1 MFVNR
6 YQIISILLLLFVGL
20 FLFFDWSGEI
30 KQVIIGEKT
39 FFVEVARTKMELERG
54 LSLHIPLL
62 DNQGML
68 FVFPKEDIHR
78 FWMKDMTFLILSQS
92 RQYQLKKSY
101 PSSKSDVYLPLER
114 QKAFLDYPKVECEA
128 TILSPIPFL
137 FWPLQQKKF
146 FLR

>member
-78 FWMKDMTFLILSQS
+78 FWMKDMSFSIDIVWIDSK
-92 RQYQLKKSY
+92 LKIVGIEKNIS
-101 PSSKSDVYLPLER
+101 PDT
-114 QKAFLDYPKVECEA
+114 YPKTFSPETKSRYVLEIPAGQADFLSLKVGQSVEF
-128 TILSPIPFL
+128 I
-137 FWPLQQKKF
+137 KK
-146 FLR
+146 

>member
-78 FWMKDMTFLILSQS
+78 FWMKDMTFSIDIVWIDSK
-92 RQYQLKKSY
+92 LKIVGIEKNIS
-101 PSSKSDVYLPLER
+101 PDT
-114 QKAFLDYPKVECEA
+114 YPKTFSPETKSRYVLEIPAGQADFLSLKVGQSVEF
-128 TILSPIPFL
+128 I
-137 FWPLQQKKF
+137 KK
-146 FLR
+146 

>member
-1 MFVNR
+1 
-6 YQIISILLLLFVGL
+6 
-20 FLFFDWSGEI
+20 LFFDWSGEI

-78 FWMKDMTFLILSQS
+78 FWMKDMTFSIDIVWIDSK
-92 RQYQLKKSY
+92 LKIVGIEKNIS
-101 PSSKSDVYLPLER
+101 PDT
-114 QKAFLDYPKVECEA
+114 YPKTFSPETKSRYVLEIPAGQADFLSLKVGQSVEF
-128 TILSPIPFL
+128 I
-137 FWPLQQKKF
+137 KK
-146 FLR
+146 

>member
-1 MFVNR
+1 M
-6 YQIISILLLLFVGL
+6 
-20 FLFFDWSGEI
+20 FFDWSGEI

-78 FWMKDMTFLILSQS
+78 FWMKDMTFSIDIVWIDSK
-92 RQYQLKKSY
+92 LKIVGIEKNIS
-101 PSSKSDVYLPLER
+101 PDT
-114 QKAFLDYPKVECEA
+114 YPKTFSPETKSRYVLEIPAGQADFLSLKVGQSVEF
-128 TILSPIPFL
+128 I
-137 FWPLQQKKF
+137 KK
-146 FLR
+146 